1 MNSIPRPKRWAGR
14 TERGQLV
21 RRAYRL
27 APFLHVRGEEMEYK
41 AEYIALLKKALA
53 AETETVRLYTAM
65 MAIAPASSLEKLLE
79 VNADET
85 DHQAIIADLLLEAV
99 AGESAGQEELVPGV
113 E

>member
-1 MNSIPRPKRWAGR
+1 MNSIPRPKRWVGR

-27 APFLHVRGEEMEYK
+27 APFLHVRGEEMEDK
-41 AEYIALLKKALA
+41 AEYIELLKKALA